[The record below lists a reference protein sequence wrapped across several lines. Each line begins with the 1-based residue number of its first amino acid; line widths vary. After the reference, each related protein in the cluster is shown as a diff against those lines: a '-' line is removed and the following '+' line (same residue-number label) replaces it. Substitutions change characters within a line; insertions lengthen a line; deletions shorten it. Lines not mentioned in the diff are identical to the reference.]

1 MSIKPRSAYTDKLML
16 VNHENVESIWDLGQ
30 LFGDPFSFEA
40 KSVQR
45 SEEDAELSSTVPP
58 DTVRLYFQ
66 FATSAVKYKRYPDSI
81 LTGLQ
86 KFGGL
91 LGLFKF
97 SILLTYL
104 HKKRFEKKLMDKMR
118 RSMPEV
124 QGEDGLQNPQRPV
137 YGLNHTSS

>member
-1 MSIKPRSAYTDKLML
+1 
-16 VNHENVESIWDLGQ
+16 
-30 LFGDPFSFEA
+30 
-40 KSVQR
+40 
-45 SEEDAELSSTVPP
+45 VPS

-66 FATSAVKYKRYPDSI
+66 FATSATKFRRYPDSI

-104 HKKRFEKKLMDKMR
+104 HKKRFEKKLMAKMR
-118 RSMPEV
+118 K
-124 QGEDGLQNPQRPV
+124 PV
-137 YGLNHTSS
+137 DVTK